1 VAFVLGMGVLAQ
13 LTYVTAEGLGV
24 LPEAIAPEAAAA
36 SASAGAIGLTLFTQY
51 ALLLEMIGILL
62 LAATIGA
69 VMIARRR
76 ML

>member
-1 VAFVLGMGVLAQ
+1 
-13 LTYVTAEGLGV
+13 V